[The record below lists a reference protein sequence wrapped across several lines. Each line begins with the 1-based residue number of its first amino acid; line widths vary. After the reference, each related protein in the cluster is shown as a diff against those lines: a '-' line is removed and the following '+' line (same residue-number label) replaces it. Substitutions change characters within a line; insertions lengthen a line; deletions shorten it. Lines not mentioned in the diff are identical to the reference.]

1 MWFRYIKGENIKRIH
16 RNIVKKI
23 TILHT
28 KFNRKAYFFVQ
39 NPILKTTLLKLL
51 TNNMRTDIF
60 IARRLLKIY
69 QVVCNSRA
77 LKLKEFSNVS

>member
-16 RNIVKKI
+16 QNIVKKI

-28 KFNRKAYFFVQ
+28 KFNRKVYFFVQ

-51 TNNMRTDIF
+51 TNNMRTDIVV
-60 IARRLLKIY
+60 ARRLLKIY
-69 QVVCNSRA
+69 QTIYGSRT
-77 LKLKEFSNVS
+77 LN